1 MRTSA
6 YQEGTSAEP
15 QSTSAC
21 TSASTHLYALL
32 RHALQRLT
40 GISAGT
46 TALRSLFSWVSRGT
60 GPRQEGIVSGV
71 VILAAQ

>member
-6 YQEGTSAEP
+6 YQEGTSAEL
-15 QSTSAC
+15 QG

-32 RHALQRLT
+32 RHALLRLT